1 MGRGVSFKEMLF
13 RSSCSCKRLKIF
25 LMTLEYVWKFT
36 RGKQILY
43 SKTVQ
48 MFEGISS
55 CTDPKPKYMIMLK
68 QKFPHMTVAVAKV
81 EF

>member
-1 MGRGVSFKEMLF
+1 
-13 RSSCSCKRLKIF
+13 
-25 LMTLEYVWKFT
+25 MTLEYVWKVYD
-36 RGKQILY
+36 RQANS

-55 CTDPKPKYMIMLK
+55 CTDPKVHMIMLK
-68 QKFPHMTVAVAKV
+68 QKFPPDLTVAVAKV